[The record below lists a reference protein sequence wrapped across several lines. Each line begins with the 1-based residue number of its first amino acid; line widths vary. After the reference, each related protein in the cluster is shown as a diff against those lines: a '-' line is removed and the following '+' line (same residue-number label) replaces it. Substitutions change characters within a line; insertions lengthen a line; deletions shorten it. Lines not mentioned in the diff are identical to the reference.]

1 MKIINKS
8 NNIQITDLDLDILK
22 FIKQNF
28 NNSDIM
34 IIDKSLIKLS
44 LIKKIVKICSTRAN
58 ILASRFLYFSIRYA
72 NIHCFYCS
80 VHLSIWPFVLW
91 LGLSS
96 NDFYGNAI
104 QTN

>member
-44 LIKKIVKICSTRAN
+44 LIKKIVK
-58 ILASRFLYFSIRYA
+58 
-72 NIHCFYCS
+72 
-80 VHLSIWPFVLW
+80 
-91 LGLSS
+91 
-96 NDFYGNAI
+96 
-104 QTN
+104 